1 MKHLLRLLA
10 LAAIAV
16 LAASHV
22 RASDLSITATNVI
35 PSSAAVIQTGTA
47 GAAITAGQLVYKSAA
62 DRKFYLADCD
72 SATAGVRDVYGMA
85 VTSSAAGA
93 PCSVVLEDPNL
104 GIAASGLTNGTI
116 YLLSATAGGLAPAAD
131 ATTGWYP
138 TVVAIAKSSTTIAF
152 RAATLRSATAL

>member
-1 MKHLLRLLA
+1 M
-10 LAAIAV
+10 
-16 LAASHV
+16 
-22 RASDLSITATNVI
+22 
-35 PSSAAVIQTGTA
+35 SSSFVMSGTA

-72 SATAGVRDVYGMA
+72 SATAGVRDVYGIA
-85 VTSSAAGA
+85 ANSAAIGA
-93 PCSVVLEDPNL
+93 PVSIVLEDPAL
-104 GIAASGLTNGTI
+104 AIAASGLTNGTI

-138 TVVAIAKSSTTIAF
+138 TVVAIAKSGTTIAF